1 MNYTTTELHWL
12 VVVVALIYNSPLLLL
27 FKQAGSGSGLRY
39 DYGLASSPNSHRRMP
54 LAGQRHH
61 HGSSAYKLGSVIERK
76 GHRLEDSFGE
86 PLDRIKPLVL
96 RPYLVPSEG
105 SKRANRYKGSEQ
117 RAFWRMAEEALGGF
131 RGECVRLP
139 SF

>member
-1 MNYTTTELHWL
+1 MRGGIPKGGGQATRSCPNRLRWGNGYAPRSIAFKLDGRESHPQRD
-12 VVVVALIYNSPLLLL
+12 SPEEIHP
-27 FKQAGSGSGLRY
+27 SR
-39 DYGLASSPNSHRRMP
+39 
-54 LAGQRHH
+54 
-61 HGSSAYKLGSVIERK
+61 
-76 GHRLEDSFGE
+76 E
-86 PLDRIKPLVL
+86 PLDHIKPFVL